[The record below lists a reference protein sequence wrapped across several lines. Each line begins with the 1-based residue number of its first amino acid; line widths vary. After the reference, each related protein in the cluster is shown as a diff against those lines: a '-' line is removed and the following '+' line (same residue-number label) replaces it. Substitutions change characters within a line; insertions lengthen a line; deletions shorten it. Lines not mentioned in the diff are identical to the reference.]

1 MAAEDVTEP
10 TLATMLQEYGIGDRI
25 RALRLGRKMGLVEL
39 GQHTSL
45 SPSLLSKIERGRVC
59 PPLGTLLRIAMVFS
73 VGLEHFFADDQSRH
87 VIAVSRA
94 GERKRFPSH
103 VDGPEPVY
111 TFESLDFAATD
122 RASNSYLASF
132 NEESSSE
139 SEPHVHDGFE
149 TIYVIEGALTLSI
162 GNRSIDLGEGDSIY
176 FDSTLPHA
184 YRRRGEGPCRVLVV
198 TVP

>member
-1 MAAEDVTEP
+1 
-10 TLATMLQEYGIGDRI
+10 MLQEYGIGERV

-73 VGLEHFFADDQSRH
+73 VGLEHFFTDDQSRQ

-94 GERKRFPSH
+94 GERKRFPSSGDH
-103 VDGPEPVY
+103 QSPVY

-122 RASNSYLASF
+122 RVSNSYLAYF
-132 NEESSSE
+132 DGESAKE

-149 TIYVIEGALTLSI
+149 TIYVIEGALTLSF
-162 GNRSIDLGEGDSIY
+162 GSRSIDLGEGDSVY
-176 FDSTLPHA
+176 FDSTLPHG
-184 YRRRGEGPCRVLVV
+184 YRRSGEGSCRVLVV